1 MHMFT
6 CYDLLAHLHVTTTCM
21 CACYELLAHLHVT
34 TTLHV
39 CLLWI
44 VTLFTHHGHC
54 TSAHVMTSCPFYTIQ
69 SVRICTHTDFLAHL
83 HIKATVHVNTSKFLS
98 IYIYKSKPHRA
109 CALVYDPQARA
120 NVTVTAHVHKATS
133 AYVVTC
139 CGCWVVQMCTSKLGN
154 NSLCR
159 SDSLKICFPLNL
171 LMCNGV
177 RNVHTWPNC
186 HLYVGRVTR
195 LLNPDDH
202 IVKGCTWIPH
212 PNKAKM

>member
-1 MHMFT
+1 MHLLWLVSSFT
-6 CYDLLAHLHVTTTCM
+6 RHNHLHVR
-21 CACYELLAHLHVT
+21 
-34 TTLHV
+34 
-39 CLLWI
+39 LLWI
-44 VTLFTHHGHC
+44 VSSFTRHNHPACVLVMNCYPIYASRPLHVCTCYDFLPFLHDTVSAHMHTYWLLSSFTHQSHC
-54 TSAHVMTSCPFYTIQ
+54 ACEH
-69 SVRICTHTDFLAHL
+69 
-83 HIKATVHVNTSKFLS
+83 SKISL
-98 IYIYKSKPHRA
+98 YIYKSKPHRA

-139 CGCWVVQMCTSKLGN
+139 CGCWVVQMCISKLGN

-212 PNKAKM
+212 PDKAKM